1 MDLMT
6 NHIAKIICDTDLPN
20 SNGFGTVRLNK
31 KEAEILAAKLVL
43 GLYPQDNLV
52 ADFEQQLKTEKAKY
66 SLAVE
71 CYRDVYNKLQRIET
85 GKFDFIW
92 HKTEDG
98 DFPESDNEVLCYCED
113 EDLCR
118 YYTLGT
124 YHPLKVN
131 EHVGLAVNPHWNFDM
146 LLLANSKVIAWTEV
160 PQYE

>member
-85 GKFDFIW
+85 GKSDFVW
-92 HKTEDG
+92 HKTGNGE
-98 DFPESDNEVLCYCED
+98 FPEKCQEVLCCCVGERG
-113 EDLCR
+113 LC
-118 YYTLGT
+118 YTLGT
-124 YHPLKVN
+124 YHPLQIDNVLPQWSLDCTYMK
-131 EHVGLAVNPHWNFDM
+131 
-146 LLLANSKVIAWTEV
+146 SKVIAWAEI
-160 PQYE
+160 PKYE

>member
-31 KEAEILAAKLVL
+31 KEAEILAAKLVS

-52 ADFEQQLKTEKAKY
+52 VDFEQQLKTEKAKY

-85 GKFDFIW
+85 GKSDFVW
-92 HKTEDG
+92 HKTADG
-98 DFPESDNEVLCYCED
+98 EFPENVKKCYVAVWVKGVWVTLLE
-113 EDLCR
+113 LITRCR
-118 YYTLGT
+118 LTMFCRNG
-124 YHPLKVN
+124 V
-131 EHVGLAVNPHWNFDM
+131 
-146 LLLANSKVIAWTEV
+146 
-160 PQYE
+160 

>member
-1 MDLMT
+1 MNDLMT

-31 KEAEILAAKLVL
+31 KEAEILAAKLVS

-98 DFPESDNEVLCYCED
+98 EFPEIGQEVLCFCQGA
-113 EDLCR
+113 R
-118 YYTLGT
+118 MSRFYTLGT
-124 YHPLKVN
+124 YHPSQFWSLDFTHM
-131 EHVGLAVNPHWNFDM
+131 EG
-146 LLLANSKVIAWTEV
+146 KVIAWTEV

>member
-31 KEAEILAAKLVL
+31 KEAEILAAKLVSE
-43 GLYPQDNLV
+43 LYPQDNLV

-85 GKFDFIW
+85 GKSDFVW
-92 HKTEDG
+92 HKTADG
-98 DFPESDNEVLCYCED
+98 EFPEIGQEVLCFCQGA
-113 EDLCR
+113 R
-118 YYTLGT
+118 RSQFYTLGT
-124 YHPLKVN
+124 YHPSQFWSLDFIHM
-131 EHVGLAVNPHWNFDM
+131 EG
-146 LLLANSKVIAWTEV
+146 KVIAWTEI

>member
-85 GKFDFIW
+85 GKSDFVW

-98 DFPESDNEVLCYCED
+98 EFPEIGQEVLCFCQGA
-113 EDLCR
+113 R
-118 YYTLGT
+118 RSQFYTLGT
-124 YHPLKVN
+124 YHPSQFWSLDFTHM
-131 EHVGLAVNPHWNFDM
+131 EG
-146 LLLANSKVIAWTEV
+146 KVIAWTEV

>member
-31 KEAEILAAKLVL
+31 KEAEILAAKLVS

-52 ADFEQQLKTEKAKY
+52 ADFEQQLKTEKEKY

-85 GKFDFIW
+85 GKSDFVW
-92 HKTEDG
+92 HKTADG
-98 DFPESDNEVLCYCED
+98 EFPEKCQEVLCCCVNEGG
-113 EDLCR
+113 LG
-118 YYTLGT
+118 YTLGT
-124 YHPLKVN
+124 YHPLQIDNVLPKWS
-131 EHVGLAVNPHWNFDM
+131 LDCTYM
-146 LLLANSKVIAWTEV
+146 KSKVIAWAKI
-160 PQYE
+160 PKYE

>member
-1 MDLMT
+1 MNDLMT

-31 KEAEILAAKLVL
+31 KEAEILAAKLVS

-98 DFPESDNEVLCYCED
+98 EFPEIGQEVLCFCHGA
-113 EDLCR
+113 R
-118 YYTLGT
+118 MSRFYTLGT
-124 YHPLKVN
+124 YHPSQFWSLDFTHM
-131 EHVGLAVNPHWNFDM
+131 EG
-146 LLLANSKVIAWTEV
+146 KVIAWTEV

>member
-31 KEAEILAAKLVL
+31 KEAEILAAKLVS

-52 ADFEQQLKTEKAKY
+52 ADFEQQLKTEKEKY

-71 CYRDVYNKLQRIET
+71 CYRDVYNKLQRVET

-98 DFPESDNEVLCYCED
+98 EFPKIGQEVLCFCQGA
-113 EDLCR
+113 R
-118 YYTLGT
+118 RSQFYTLGT
-124 YHPLKVN
+124 YHPSQFWSLDFTHM
-131 EHVGLAVNPHWNFDM
+131 EG
-146 LLLANSKVIAWTEV
+146 KVIAWTEI